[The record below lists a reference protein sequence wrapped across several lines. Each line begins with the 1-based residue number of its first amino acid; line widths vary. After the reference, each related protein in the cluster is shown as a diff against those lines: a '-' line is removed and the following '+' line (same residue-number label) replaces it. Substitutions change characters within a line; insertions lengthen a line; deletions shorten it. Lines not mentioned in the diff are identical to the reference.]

1 MTISRHIF
9 EFIRAALELAYYAA
23 GVALAY
29 LAYRGLAQIK
39 LTKELAATS
48 AKREAFKLAVERGH
62 ISEIECGKRIVNLLT
77 LQTLA
82 ACFDTTMS
90 ALLKGL

>member
-1 MTISRHIF
+1 MSRGRAPNALSLKF
-9 EFIRAALELAYYAA
+9 GKKIRALRKKRNWIQADM
-23 GVALAY
+23 
-29 LAYRGLAQIK
+29 
-39 LTKELAATS
+39 S
-48 AKREAFKLAVERGH
+48 AHTGIERGH

-82 ACFDTTMS
+82 ACFDMTMS